1 LPEALGCQAAEAPG
15 ALQAWAW
22 AAGLP
27 GLANLGVT
35 PEMHREIA
43 AAALVA
49 SSMKGNPVALS
60 EAILCDVLERS

>member
-1 LPEALGCQAAEAPG
+1 
-15 ALQAWAW
+15 
-22 AAGLP
+22 
-27 GLANLGVT
+27 
-35 PEMHREIA
+35 MHREIA